1 MKRLTTLTFVCLVAL
16 ANFATA
22 QGAYSWDEEETAYLG
37 IESNAISEEK
47 AKALGFDNPH
57 GRYVTKVVPNSAAQ
71 KAGLKPFDYVYG
83 INELRVSEDKE
94 LMDLLEKFKPGDKVT
109 LHYIRQNKKQTVEVT
124 FVSRRTPV
132 TSITEKPYLGVS
144 PHDNQDDQLGVKVYV
159 VNNSTADAMGMQD
172 GDVILNINGQPMVDW
187 SDITLA
193 INQLKA
199 GDNIAID
206 FERSGKKMHAE
217 QPIKSYVEGKQM
229 APRIT
234 GWDIDERAFLGI
246 NSNGVSEEKAE
257 KLGFENTN
265 GSYITSVISNT
276 AAEKAGLQPFDY
288 VYGINDFRTNED
300 VSLTEI
306 LRKFKTGDKATL
318 HFIRNGQKKS
328 VEVTFLKRSESRNNI
343 SANECDAPFLG
354 VRHEDTEEEGVVVEV
369 ISKSTAAAM
378 GLRDG
383 DVVTAINGHPIIDW
397 DDMSTAINV
406 MKVGEMAT
414 VEYLRDGKKATAS
427 QPVKSYCE
435 TRPAEGPQIRIEING
450 DDREAD
456 SRPDENFTNVDI
468 RNAIVDVKD
477 LTTEESAS
485 MQNRFGVEMPVT
497 NDLRLERLNVAPD
510 ANHNAFQLQ
519 FSLPQEGE
527 TSIRVYNAAGRMIYN
542 YDLGKFSGEFTDQVN
557 LSQNG
562 AGNYFLEVRQG
573 NKSATK
579 KLILQSR

>member
-16 ANFATA
+16 VNFATA

-83 INELRVSEDKE
+83 INELRVSVDKE

-109 LHYIRQNKKQTVEVT
+109 LHYIRQNKKQTAEVT

-217 QPIKSYVEGKQM
+217 QPIKSYAEGKQM

-397 DDMSTAINV
+397 DDVSTAINV

-450 DDREAD
+450 DDRDAD
-456 SRPDENFTNVDI
+456 SRADENFTNVDI

>member
-16 ANFATA
+16 VNFATA

-57 GRYVTKVVPNSAAQ
+57 GRYVTRIVPNSAAE
-71 KAGLKPFDYVYG
+71 KAGLKPFDYVFG
-83 INELRVSEDKE
+83 INELRVSENAE
-94 LMDLLEKFKPGDKVT
+94 LADLLEKFKPGDKVT
-109 LHYIRQNKKQTVEVT
+109 LHYIRQNKQQIAEVT
-124 FVSRRTPV
+124 FVSRRTPI
-132 TSITEKPYLGVS
+132 TSIIEKAYLGVS
-144 PHDNQDDQLGVKVYV
+144 PHDDEDDQLGVKVYV

-172 GDVILNINGQPMVDW
+172 GDVILNINGQPLVDW

-199 GDNIAID
+199 GDKIAID

-217 QPIKSYVEGKQM
+217 QPIKSYADSKQM
-229 APRIT
+229 APRIAV
-234 GWDIDERAFLGI
+234 WDLDERAFLGI

-265 GSYITSVISNT
+265 GSYITSIIANT

-306 LRKFKTGDKATL
+306 LRKFKTGDTVTI

-328 VEVTFLKRSESRNNI
+328 AAVTFLKRSESRNDI

-354 VRHEDTEEEGVVVEV
+354 VRHEDTDEEGVVVEV
-369 ISKSTAAAM
+369 ISKSTAEAM
-378 GLRDG
+378 GLRNG
-383 DVVTAINGHPIIDW
+383 DVVNAINGHHIVDW
-397 DDMSTAINV
+397 DDVSAAINV

-414 VEYLRDGKKATAS
+414 VEYLRDGKKTTTT

-435 TRPAEGPQIRIEING
+435 TRPAEGPRVRIEING
-450 DDREAD
+450 ANGEEEDRA
-456 SRPDENFTNVDI
+456 DENFTNVDVS
-468 RNAIVDVKD
+468 NAMVDVKD
-477 LTTEESAS
+477 LTTEESAD
-485 MQNRFGVEMPVT
+485 MQNRFGIEMPVT
-497 NDLRLERLNVAPD
+497 NDLRLERLSIAPD
-510 ANHNAFQLQ
+510 ANRNAFQLQ
-519 FSLPQEGE
+519 FSLLQEGE
-527 TSIRVYNAAGRMIYN
+527 TIIRVYNAAGRMIYN

-573 NKSATK
+573 SKSASK